1 MSRVNIRKLACL
13 MFVLTCI
20 CDISNAS
27 AIQIQANQNTL
38 TIGVAEEPP
47 FTIKND
53 DGSWSGLAIDLWK
66 EISKELGVKNDFK
79 EFDYESLLQAL
90 ANKEIDVGV
99 TVLPITAS
107 DDKLFDFTHAYLTTN
122 LAIATHRE
130 PAGVWHLIY
139 KNLTNKKMLKAILT
153 LLGLLFVAGLLVW
166 IFEHRRNHGQF
177 SREKGRGIGQGFWWA
192 AVTMTTVGYGDKVPI
207 TFGGRI
213 VALIW
218 MFISIALI
226 SVLIGTIS
234 SSLTLS
240 ELQTLVR
247 DPRDLAHV
255 RVGAMV
261 DSEAALYLEHN
272 KVDYSSYSNESD
284 GLKDLANKNIDA
296 FVGDEPVIRYLINH
310 KFKNQLTVLPKGFD
324 REYLGFGLPEDS
336 RLRKRIDLIL
346 LSIIHSNRWLDLTR
360 TYLGVDAGMKT
371 RKTNFINN

>member
-1 MSRVNIRKLACL
+1 MSRVNVRKLACL
-13 MFVLTCI
+13 IFVLTCMFN
-20 CDISNAS
+20 ISNSS
-27 AIQIQANQNTL
+27 AIQIQVNQNTL

-107 DDKLFDFTHAYLTTN
+107 KDELFDFTHAYLTTN

-130 PAGVWHLIY
+130 PAGGWQLIY

-177 SREKGRGIGQGFWWA
+177 SRKKGRGVGQGFWWA

-213 VALIW
+213 IALIW

-226 SVLIGTIS
+226 SALIGTIS
-234 SSLTLS
+234 SSLTVS
-240 ELQTLVR
+240 ELHTLVR
-247 DPRDLAHV
+247 DPRDLPHV

-261 DSEAALYLEHN
+261 DSDAVSYLEHN
-272 KVDYSSYSNESD
+272 KVDYSSYSNEND

-310 KFKNQLTVLPKGFD
+310 KFKNQLTVLPQGFET
-324 REYLGFGLPEDS
+324 EYLGFGLPENS
-336 RLRKRIDLIL
+336 PLLKRIDLIL
-346 LSIIHSNRWLDLTR
+346 LSIIYSNRWPDLTR
-360 TYLGVDAGMKT
+360 NYLGVDAGIKT
-371 RKTNFINN
+371 REN